1 MGFLLP
7 IADQSGF
14 FFFIKRRFWL
24 LLCVAVLLRLAL
36 GVGLYTGAALV
47 SKAPP
52 LEAVSSRLLVQDAIT
67 YHDEAVNII
76 HYWRNRAPGDYSWG
90 RTPSSYSFILA
101 AAYLIWAHPLMA
113 VLLNALC
120 FAGVGVLAYFLALQ
134 LGQPSYRASWLAL
147 LVCLWPPSL
156 VYTSVPLR
164 YGLWTLGVFLALT
177 CLSFLWSRERRAI
190 LPSLFGM
197 LGLGG
202 GFWLLLI
209 LRGQFRLLVLGFA
222 LLAVVLFIV
231 VRSLRNRN
239 WILAATVLAITGA
252 VCLTV
257 VVCSQPLE
265 LVLRYRPQAQGQP
278 GDHRPRLVRILGKPA
293 DRIAF
298 LRDRYIYWGGRSIS
312 PEARLVREWM
322 GFDLTGINRP
332 EQNQWDRRAM
342 KFINESGRLG
352 PWQLIKG
359 WGIMGL
365 AALRDLFLFPFPWQS
380 WPASSPESTMRL
392 LVLAQTLLGYLLLPG
407 IWAGLLGRRWRTG
420 PQSVLLAWVGGL
432 GIVLGLVVVNLGTL
446 YRLRD
451 MIWLPALLAF
461 DPRPYVWLG
470 KKLLKRDFRL

>member
-1 MGFLLP
+1 LP
-7 IADQSGF
+7 VSDHKGVL
-14 FFFIKRRFWL
+14 FFIERRFWL
-24 LLCVAVLLRLAL
+24 LLCVAVFLRLAL

-52 LEAVSSRLLVQDAIT
+52 LEAISSRLLVQDATT
-67 YHDEAVNII
+67 YHDEALNII
-76 HYWRNRAPGDYSWG
+76 HYWLDRAPRDYPWG

-120 FAGVGVLAYFLALQ
+120 FTAVGVLAYFLALQ
-134 LGQPSYRASWLAL
+134 LGQPLYRASWLAL

-164 YGLWTLGVFLALT
+164 YGMWTLGVFLVLAS
-177 CLSFLWSRERRAI
+177 LSFLWSRERQAI
-190 LPSLFGM
+190 LPSLFYM
-197 LGLGG
+197 LGLGC
-202 GFWLLLI
+202 GFWLLLT

-222 LLAVVLFIV
+222 LLAVVLFFV
-231 VRSLRNRN
+231 VRSLRSRN
-239 WILAATVLAITGA
+239 WIAAVVALAMTAA
-252 VCLTV
+252 VCVTV
-257 VVCSQPLE
+257 AACSQPLE

-293 DRIAF
+293 DKIAF

-312 PEARLVREWM
+312 PEARLVREWL
-322 GFDLTGINRP
+322 GFDPSGFKRP
-332 EQNQWDRRAM
+332 ERDQWDHRSS
-342 KFINESGRLG
+342 KFVKESGRLSS
-352 PWQLIKG
+352 WQLIKG

-380 WPASSPESTMRL
+380 WPASSPGSPLRF
-392 LVLAQTLLGYLLLPG
+392 LVLAQTLLGYLLIPG
-407 IWAGLLGRRWRTG
+407 ILAGLLGRRWRTG

-432 GIVLGLVVVNLGTL
+432 GIVLGLVVINLGTL

-451 MIWLPALLAF
+451 MIWLPALLAI

-470 KKLLKRDFRL
+470 KKLLKRDLRL